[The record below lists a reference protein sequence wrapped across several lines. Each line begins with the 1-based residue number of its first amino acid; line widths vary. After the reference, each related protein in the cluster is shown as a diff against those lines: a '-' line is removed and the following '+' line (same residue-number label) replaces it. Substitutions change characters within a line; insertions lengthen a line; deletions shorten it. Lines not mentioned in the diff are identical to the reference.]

1 MNKLA
6 YQEPHESLN
15 NRISAH
21 SRFSDFDLHQWIS
34 SNFGIKQGDSIFDVG
49 CGNGNYIELFLDKI
63 KEDGSIYGVD
73 KNEELINEAI
83 AKYGK
88 YDNVYFDVGDYDSI
102 KDVNKTFDWIFSVY
116 SLYYTSDSN
125 ALIEKLKNLLS
136 PGGKLIVIGPAS
148 NNAIDLG
155 DLNFKITDAVFPI
168 EHKQRTERVEAE
180 FFPLFQEMFGKD
192 NTKLELVDS
201 VMTFPS
207 IDDFTTYYWS
217 TLLWRESVANFDL
230 DRVNSLQSKAIEIL
244 SSYDNY
250 TIKKQMSCL
259 VGVNSEIL

>member
-6 YQEPHESLN
+6 YHEPHASLN

-21 SRFSDFDLHQWIS
+21 AKFSNFNLHQWIS
-34 SNFGIKQGDSIFDVG
+34 SKFDIKQGDNIFDIG
-49 CGNGNYIELFLDKI
+49 CGNGNYIEMFLDKI
-63 KEDGSIYGVD
+63 KEDGFIYGVD
-73 KNEELINEAI
+73 KNKELINEAST
-83 AKYGK
+83 KYSK
-88 YDNVYFDVGDYDSI
+88 FHDNVYFDVGDYDSI
-102 KDVNKTFDWIFSVY
+102 KNINKTFDWIFSVY

-125 ALIEKLKNLLS
+125 ALIKKLKNLLS

-148 NNAIDLG
+148 NNAIDLD
-155 DLNFKITDAVFPI
+155 DLNFKITGALPNI
-168 EHKQRTERVEAE
+168 EHKHRTERIEAE

-201 VMTFPS
+201 VMTFPG
-207 IDDFTTYYWS
+207 IDDYTTYYWS
-217 TLLWRESVANFDL
+217 TLQWRESVANFDL
-230 DRVNSLQSKAIEIL
+230 DRVNSLQSKTIEML

-259 VGVNSEIL
+259 IGVNS